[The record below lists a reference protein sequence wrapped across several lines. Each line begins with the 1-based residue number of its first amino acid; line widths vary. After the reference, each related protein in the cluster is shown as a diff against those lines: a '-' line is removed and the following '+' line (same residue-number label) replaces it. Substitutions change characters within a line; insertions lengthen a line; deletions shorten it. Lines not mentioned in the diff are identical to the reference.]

1 MSWLPGME
9 MKVTGEKLQIGYG
22 LTVTGFILAGN
33 KVSSGTRGVD
43 AELASIDF
51 DYDNLCSLMT
61 LAVSTVRREGSMPK
75 DVDKTSRQRL

>member
-1 MSWLPGME
+1 ME
-9 MKVTGEKLQIGYG
+9 RKDTGGEVTDWVRIDGYKDFFG
-22 LTVTGFILAGN
+22 GK
-33 KVSSGTRGVD
+33 KVSSGTRGVG